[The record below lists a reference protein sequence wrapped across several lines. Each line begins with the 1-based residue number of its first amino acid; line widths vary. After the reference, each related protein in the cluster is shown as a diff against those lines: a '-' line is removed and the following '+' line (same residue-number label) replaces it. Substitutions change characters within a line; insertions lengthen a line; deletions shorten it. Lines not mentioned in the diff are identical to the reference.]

1 MTITH
6 QTEHDFYDTIEAL
19 VKKGLTFE
27 ANGSTYTITLTG
39 GY

>member
-1 MTITH
+1 MTI
-6 QTEHDFYDTIEAL
+6 ECIDLDEFIACIAGL

-27 ANGSTYTITLTG
+27 ANAYKLVIKLTG